1 MAVKLQAAVALGL
14 GVLLGVTGCGGLGAL
29 VGTRIR
35 VKGAYP
41 TLEEQVLGAWER
53 TGQEVLLLAGVRSV
67 DPMTGHPQAPPPM
80 TESEKRTLEARRRME
95 FNRDDIA
102 RFRQGGYVGEGRDGM
117 LVPLEEQVARLR
129 AGDQRLYDLVRAVT
143 DEENQDR
150 LTVMERIVRTN
161 PDLQGEEGLETVR
174 QILAARYRQQAE
186 PGTRVQMPDGQW
198 TVKGESGT

>member
-1 MAVKLQAAVALGL
+1 M
-14 GVLLGVTGCGGLGAL
+14 LLTATGCGGLGGL

-41 TLEEQVLGAWER
+41 SLEEQVLGAWER

-67 DPMTGHPQAPPPM
+67 DPMTGRPQPPSPM
-80 TESEKRTLEARRRME
+80 TESERQALQARRRME

-102 RFRQGGYVGEGRDGM
+102 RFRQAGHVGEGRDGM
-117 LVPLEEQVARLR
+117 LVPLEEQVEQLR
-129 AGDQRLYDLVRAVT
+129 DDDQRLYDLVRALT

-174 QILAARYRQQAE
+174 QILAARHRQEAE
-186 PGTRVQMPDGQW
+186 AGTRIQMPDGRW
-198 TVKGESGT
+198 TVKGEGGT